1 MLTGFNTNVRYRG
14 LGFHVQTED
23 GGRNRPR
30 IVTHLFREGRILAS
44 LRTDYGDLL
53 DPKEPDSADVEEAI
67 RDLMQEQHKEMLR
80 RLTRGEFDARIE
92 VSEGD
97 DPGER
102 TGTALDPLAGDVAL
116 DRPGRPTLEIPVPQ
130 GARERRAR
138 AFGSARIGDR
148 RLDEV
153 IFGYL
158 VDRVSGGD
166 RSAP

>member
-30 IVTHLFREGRILAS
+30 LVTHLFREGEILAT

-53 DPKEPDSADVEEAI
+53 DQKDPDSPEVEEAI
-67 RDLMQEQHKEMLR
+67 RELMQEQHKEMLR
-80 RLTRGEFDARIE
+80 RLTRGEFDSRIE
-92 VSEGD
+92 ALEGE

-102 TGTALDPLAGDVAL
+102 TGTALEPLPADGAPDA
-116 DRPGRPTLEIPVPQ
+116 PGRSTLEIPIPEGV
-130 GARERRAR
+130 RERRAR
-138 AFGSARIGDR
+138 VFGAGVIGDR

-153 IFGYL
+153 IFDAL
-158 VDRVSGGD
+158 VERVSRGD
-166 RSAP
+166 PSAP

>member
-30 IVTHLFREGRILAS
+30 IVTHLFREGEILAT
-44 LRTDYGDLL
+44 LRTEYGDLL
-53 DPKEPDSADVEEAI
+53 DEKDPDSPEVEDAVRE
-67 RDLMQEQHKEMLR
+67 LMQEQHKEMLR
-80 RLTRGEFDARIE
+80 RLTRGEFDERIE
-92 VSEGD
+92 VLEAG

-102 TGTALDPLAGDVAL
+102 TGTALDPLVA
-116 DRPGRPTLEIPVPQ
+116 DPIRERPGRSTLEIRAPE
-130 GARERRAR
+130 GLRERRSR
-138 AFGSARIGDR
+138 AFGAGRIGDR

-153 IFGYL
+153 IFEHL
-158 VDRVSGGD
+158 VERVSRGD